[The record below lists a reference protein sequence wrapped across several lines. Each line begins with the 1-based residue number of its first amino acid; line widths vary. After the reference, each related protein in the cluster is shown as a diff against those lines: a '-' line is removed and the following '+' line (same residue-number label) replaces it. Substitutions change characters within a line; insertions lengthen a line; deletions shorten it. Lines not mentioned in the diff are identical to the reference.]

1 MPFSQII
8 PPSPSPTE
16 SVRLFYTSVS
26 LLESKISV
34 FLRGVEE
41 DRLRTLK
48 CAVASMMLNS
58 GWAAHHLKVNEAG
71 ASVSRKESY

>member
-1 MPFSQII
+1 MYGVWVIGKISF
-8 PPSPSPTE
+8 
-16 SVRLFYTSVS
+16 

-41 DRLRTLK
+41 GRLMTLK
-48 CAVASMMLNS
+48 CGVASIMLNS